1 MGSLVP
7 AIAGT
12 IISQGVSIA
21 TQQSQQNQAL
31 KQLKQDQALQKK
43 QTAQDIALEKE
54 RLSLEARN
62 AETTRKDAL
71 KRSVARQRAQ
81 FGAQGVGS
89 GGGAS
94 QAVLLGLFEESENE
108 RQKREATD
116 ALRARAIDK
125 NVAQQSALNILQRTQ
140 LAEKNKIKTLSSIG
154 RLF

>member
-54 RLSLEARN
+54 RLSLEART
-62 AETTRKDAL
+62 AEATRKDAL

-89 GGGAS
+89 GGGSS

>member
-21 TQQSQQNQAL
+21 TQQSQQSQAL
-31 KQLKQDQALQKK
+31 KQLKQDQALQER
-43 QTAQDIALEKE
+43 QTAQDAALANE

-62 AETTRKDAL
+62 AETMRKDAL

-89 GGGAS
+89 GGGSS
-94 QAVLLGLFEESENE
+94 QAVLLGLFDESEDE
-108 RQKREATD
+108 REKREASD
-116 ALRARAIDK
+116 ALRSRAIEQ
-125 NVAQQSALNILQRTQ
+125 NLGQQGALNVLQRTQ
-140 LAEKNKIKTLSSIG
+140 LAEKNKIKTLSSLG

>member
-12 IISQGVSIA
+12 IISQGVSIT

-89 GGGAS
+89 GGGSS
-94 QAVLLGLFEESENE
+94 QAVLLGLFEESEDE
-108 RQKREATD
+108 REKREATD
-116 ALRARAIDK
+116 ALRARAIDEG
-125 NVAQQSALNILQRTQ
+125 VSQQGALNILQRTQ